1 MPVAAASRHGR
12 LLDRPGPAGR
22 LVLRPARQAR
32 AKFEALTPSEK
43 IDINRT
49 KTHARKQFGMKH
61 CFNILSSRQR
71 NEDNLWFGRTLW
83 RWRRSVAFCSFVA
96 NLRRFEHITCV
107 LCPRFSRLASGN
119 SFSTS
124 RHRSNQESITSS
136 HQIQYPI
143 SSVLIL
149 IFAKYDGSERC
160 RLGASPWVCR
170 WERRVHAR

>member
-1 MPVAAASRHGR
+1 MPVAAASRR
-12 LLDRPGPAGR
+12 PAARPG
-22 LVLRPARQAR
+22 RQAR
-32 AKFEALTPSEK
+32 ASTGEAGSCKFEAFDLTPSEK

-49 KTHARKQFGMKH
+49 KTHARKQFGPKH

-143 SSVLIL
+143 SSVPIL